1 MVQRKIPYIIKKN
14 ITIESDL
21 LDNKEARLD
30 NSEKIIIFSFIEI
43 CTPSYLIHDIKRLL
57 ESFT

>member
-30 NSEKIIIFSFIEI
+30 NSEKIILVERNELIKH
-43 CTPSYLIHDIKRLL
+43 YLFQIII
-57 ESFT
+57 